1 MKKPSLTALAAVL
14 ALSSPVLAEQLT
26 PERIFADPS
35 LSGPTAKG
43 VALPPDGKRVTYLK
57 SKPEAANVQDLWAAW
72 QSAGL
77 RLVSDR
83 LSVSPWRSHCA
94 EL

>member
-14 ALSSPVLAEQLT
+14 ALSTPALAQKLT

-43 VALPPDGKRVTYLK
+43 VALSPDGKRVTYLK
-57 SKPEAANVQDLWAAW
+57 SKAEAANIQDLWAADDGHGERH
-72 QSAGL
+72 SA
-77 RLVSDR
+77 
-83 LSVSPWRSHCA
+83 
-94 EL
+94 